1 MWVAQSATFSDCDP
15 KLHQNFVKS
24 LLQFRKLP
32 NAVSHSPR
40 CGLSLG
46 AREVVAE
53 ALEEGGA
60 VWLDV
65 RSYMVVEF
73 AEEKH
78 R

>member
-1 MWVAQSATFSDCDP
+1 MGCAIGYVQRLRP
-15 KLHQNFVKS
+15 KITTKLLKS
-24 LLQFRKLP
+24 LIQTLKLP

-46 AREVVAE
+46 AREAVAE